1 MQEEPP
7 GLFRLILV
15 PSLITLA
22 VTLLRLFG
30 ELRHWSARVFN
41 PEPGGGG
48 SILGISWL
56 AVVFAIY
63 FAVKVHNRYEPLERP
78 GKAIG
83 RTLLALALCFIGTFL
98 MVRAVQSA
106 TIMAWIPSMIVTG
119 FGLYVMQFAWPA
131 YWNVMMCYALAARIP
146 VILVMYFAIKGN
158 WGTHYDSPGPAFAPM
173 DWWTEF
179 IHTGLLPQLFLWV
192 PYTVVLCG
200 LFGTITAAI
209 LRRRA
214 AAVTG

>member
-1 MQEEPP
+1 MQKEPP
-7 GLFRLILV
+7 SLFRLILV

-63 FAVKVHNRYEPLERP
+63 FAVKVHKWYEPLETP

-83 RTLLALALCFIGTFL
+83 RTVLALVLCIVGTFL
-98 MVRAVQSA
+98 MVRAIQSA
-106 TIMAWIPSMIVTG
+106 T
-119 FGLYVMQFAWPA
+119 VM
-131 YWNVMMCYALAARIP
+131 
-146 VILVMYFAIKGN
+146 
-158 WGTHYDSPGPAFAPM
+158 
-173 DWWTEF
+173 
-179 IHTGLLPQLFLWV
+179 
-192 PYTVVLCG
+192 
-200 LFGTITAAI
+200 
-209 LRRRA
+209 
-214 AAVTG
+214 